1 MAAGD
6 TWFNALIGAVV
17 TVVTSFTV
25 ISPILGGAV
34 AGYLNQRDGLRAGGL
49 SGVIASI
56 PLLGIIFLIG
66 SIFVFLPFAGPDM
79 MSGPGMMFGLAGVL
93 VAVFVFFVVLL
104 YGVALG
110 ALGGAIGQYL
120 HEENVI

>member
-1 MAAGD
+1 MGAGD

-34 AGYLNQRDGLRAGGL
+34 AGYLNRRDGMRAGAL

-66 SIFVFLPFAGPDM
+66 SVFVFLPFAGPEM
-79 MSGPGMMFGLAGVL
+79 MSGSGMMFGLAGVL

-110 ALGGAIGQYL
+110 ALGGAIGQYVY
-120 HEENVI
+120 EEDVL

>member
-6 TWFNALIGAVV
+6 TWLNALIGAAV

-34 AGYLNQRDGLRAGGL
+34 AGYLNERDGLKAGAL

-56 PLLGIIFLIG
+56 PLLGIVFLIG
-66 SIFVFLPFAGPDM
+66 SVFVFLPFAGPGM
-79 MSGPGMMFGLAGVL
+79 MSGPGMLFGLAGV
-93 VAVFVFFVVLL
+93 VIAVFVFVVVLL

-110 ALGGAIGQYL
+110 ALGGAIGQYVY
-120 HEENVI
+120 EEDVL